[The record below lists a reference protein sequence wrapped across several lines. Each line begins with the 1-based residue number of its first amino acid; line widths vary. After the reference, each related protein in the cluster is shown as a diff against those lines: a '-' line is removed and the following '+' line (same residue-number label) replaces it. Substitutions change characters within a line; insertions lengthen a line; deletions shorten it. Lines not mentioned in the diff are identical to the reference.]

1 MDRFR
6 ERMDDDLG
14 TVQAFA
20 GVFDAAKAA
29 NTLADQGRIDAAVGQ
44 AAAVFEMC
52 RAVGLELGRQETVH
66 ITGGGSI
73 TTPGDGATDAAAAA
87 GDDAS
92 ALATARDE
100 ARRQG
105 DFAAADALRARL
117 QDDGWIVEDTPAG
130 TVIRR

>member
-1 MDRFR
+1 MD
-6 ERMDDDLG
+6 EDLG

-29 NTLADQGRIDAAVGQ
+29 NTLADQGDDAGAEAQ

-52 RAVGLELGRQETVH
+52 RAVGLDIG
-66 ITGGGSI
+66 
-73 TTPGDGATDAAAAA
+73 GDGAEVT
-87 GDDAS
+87 GDAS
-92 ALATARDE
+92 GLATARDE
-100 ARRQG
+100 ARRRG

-117 QDDGWIVEDTPAG
+117 QGEGWIVEDTPSG